1 MFHTSRAII
10 VEGKYDKIR
19 LSALTD
25 ALILTTDGFGI
36 FSDKEK
42 QRFIKKTAREKGLM
56 IITDSDAAGF
66 RIRHYIENIAGSA
79 DILNVFIPDLYGKES
94 RKTQASKE
102 GKLGVEGMPTQTL
115 EEALRRSGAFDE
127 SNTAA
132 ADPITYTDLYD
143 ALENGKIDASTSGIK
158 GEMCLSELQELL
170 DDLDNLQSVK
180 KTDEY
185 FQQVEIKNKNILKG
199 RQQ

>member
-102 GKLGVEGMPTQTL
+102 GKLGVEGMPTQAL
-115 EEALRRSGAFDE
+115 EEALRRSGAFDV

-132 ADPITYTDLYD
+132 ADPITYTDLYEAGLSGKQNSAEKRRAFLRRI
-143 ALENGKIDASTSGIK
+143 ALPERLTGATLLKALNAFLTRQDFLAALQTFNG
-158 GEMCLSELQELL
+158 
-170 DDLDNLQSVK
+170 
-180 KTDEY
+180 
-185 FQQVEIKNKNILKG
+185 
-199 RQQ
+199 